1 MMASAFN
8 VLGGWCVVERKVGGR
23 GGGSGGDGSLEE
35 TRCQLTTDEKSEKR
49 AL

>member
-1 MMASAFN
+1 MR
-8 VLGGWCVVERKVGGR
+8 CREEGGR
-23 GGGSGGDGSLEE
+23 EGGGSGGDGSLEE

>member
-23 GGGSGGDGSLEE
+23 GEE
-35 TRCQLTTDEKSEKR
+35 VAAMDLWRRQDVN
-49 AL
+49 